1 VVAQFLRLKL
11 TILANALRRRPALAV
26 AMIAALLYGLVLV
39 VAAAFGLAEL
49 RDSTP
54 AIARA
59 VVVVAGSAVTLGAIV
74 LPLVFG
80 ADDSLDPRR
89 FALFGLRPNRLAVGI
104 VVAALVSVPTLVV
117 AVLALA
123 QLATWARG
131 GQPVLLAAVSA
142 VLIVLT
148 CVLAARVSGAI
159 AALWLSTRRARDL
172 SGVILS
178 SVLAIAT
185 PVAAVIATVD
195 WESRALPV
203 LRRFEAVLGWTPLG
217 AAWAVPADAANDEP
231 GSAMAKLAIAVG
243 FVLVLALA
251 WRGLVGFML
260 RRQDRAPTGRIY
272 TGLGWF
278 RSLPAT
284 PVGAVAAR
292 SLSYW
297 GRDTR
302 YRVSLA
308 AVPVLPV
315 IAIAA
320 LLVAGVPG
328 DIIMWLPVPLMA
340 LFLGWLVHN
349 DLAADSS
356 AFWTHLSASTRGVH
370 DRWGRLVPVLV
381 IGIPLIVVGSVVS
394 VALLQNWNALPALL
408 GLSACVLFAA
418 LGISSVTSAAFP
430 YPTSRPGDSAFSQP
444 QTTGSGGSTTQ
455 AFSLLLTLLVASPV
469 AACVVLTV
477 VSEPWWTWVALGAG
491 LALGLIVLVAGAA
504 MGGRIV
510 DRRGPEL
517 LAFTL
522 QH

>member
-1 VVAQFLRLKL
+1 VVAQFLRLKS
-11 TILANALRRRPALAV
+11 TILANALRRRPALAI
-26 AMIAALLYGLVLV
+26 AMTAALLYGLVLV
-39 VAAAFGLAEL
+39 AAAAAGVAEL

-59 VVVVAGSAVTLGAIV
+59 VVVVVGSAVTLGALV

-89 FALFGLRPNRLAVGI
+89 FALLGLRPTRLAVGI
-104 VVAALVSVPTLVV
+104 AVAASLSVPTFVV
-117 AVLALA
+117 TVLALG
-123 QLATWARG
+123 QVVTWARG
-131 GQPVLLAAVSA
+131 SQPALLAGLSA

-148 CVLAARVSGAI
+148 CLLGSRVSGAI
-159 AALWLSTRRARDL
+159 AALWLSTRRARDAV
-172 SGVILS
+172 GIILTF
-178 SVLAIAT
+178 VLAIAT

-231 GSAMAKLAIAVG
+231 GTAMAKLAIAVG
-243 FVLVLALA
+243 FVLVLALI
-251 WRGLVGFML
+251 WRVLVGLML
-260 RRQDRAPTGRIY
+260 RRQDREPDERLY

-284 PVGAVAAR
+284 PVGVVAAR

-302 YRVSLA
+302 YRMSLA
-308 AVPVLPV
+308 AVPVVPV
-315 IAIAA
+315 IAVAA
-320 LLVAGVPG
+320 LLVGGVPG
-328 DIIMWLPVPLMA
+328 EVIMWVPVPLAA

-356 AFWTHLSASTRGVH
+356 AFWTHLSASTKGVH

-381 IGIPLIVVGSVVS
+381 IGIPLIAAGGVVS
-394 VALLQNWNALPALL
+394 VALLGEWDALPALL
-408 GLSACVLFAA
+408 GLSFCVLFAA

-430 YPTSRPGDSAFSQP
+430 YPTSRPGDSAFAQP
-444 QTTGSGGSTTQ
+444 QTSGSGGSTTQ
-455 AFSLLLTLLVASPV
+455 AFALLLALVIALPV
-469 AACVVLTV
+469 VACVVL
-477 VSEPWWTWVALGAG
+477 SRIAEPWWTWVALGG
-491 LALGLIVLVAGAA
+491 GILLGLVTLAAGAA
-504 MGGRIV
+504 IGGRIV

-522 QH
+522 QN